1 MSIGN
6 RIVWAKP
13 QKREQQKNKNSRR
26 CSTTNSFYQYILPWN
41 QTHLGIHINERG
53 TEKSATVRRSKNGF
67 KNILCGE
74 IRRNLNAET
83 TSGIMP
89 IQYEC
94 HPYAYVYT
102 AIRASELLLHFATHS
117 KPQEQIDWIEFIT
130 CYNVTG
136 HPRAVFSDNFLR
148 KALNKRSNLSSP
160 TVGKRQTRVLSL
172 CPDFL
177 TEYSVVGR
185 KFQMCS
191 HKICRRTQVISVAA
205 DSILRTY

>member
-1 MSIGN
+1 MSQTPKK
-6 RIVWAKP
+6 RITKK
-13 QKREQQKNKNSRR
+13 QNSPR

-117 KPQEQIDWIEFIT
+117 KPQEQIDWIEFIK
-130 CYNVTG
+130 CLSQEIV
-136 HPRAVFSDNFLR
+136 REDN
-148 KALNKRSNLSSP
+148 
-160 TVGKRQTRVLSL
+160 TRVSCYIVASNELDPVYL
-172 CPDFL
+172 FL
-177 TEYSVVGR
+177 W
-185 KFQMCS
+185 FWMCS
-191 HKICRRTQVISVAA
+191 EVQQ
-205 DSILRTY
+205 